1 MHCHNCNKDLAK
13 PSWFSFSSK
22 TINCPYCGEETYAKF
37 SLLRFLSSMIISFVL
52 LTLVSQLFLNDKGLL
67 EIIPILL
74 VGPLSF
80 YFAWKYEPK
89 NITK

>member
-1 MHCHNCNKDLAK
+1 MKCNNCNKNLAK
-13 PSWFSFSSK
+13 PNWFSFTTT
-22 TINCPYCGEETYAKF
+22 TINCPYCGYETSAKF
-37 SLLRFLSSMIISFVL
+37 SLLRFLISMVISFIL
-52 LTLVSQLFLNDKGLL
+52 LTLVSQLFLNDKDLL

-89 NITK
+89 KSA

>member
-1 MHCHNCNKDLAK
+1 MV
-13 PSWFSFSSK
+13 
-22 TINCPYCGEETYAKF
+22 
-37 SLLRFLSSMIISFVL
+37 ISFTL
-52 LTLVSQLFLNDKGLL
+52 LTIVSQLFLNDKGLL

-80 YFAWKYEPK
+80 YFTWKYKPK